1 MDIQKPL
8 SDRLVEAEF
17 EQVRRGYD
25 PIAVTSYLTKLS
37 EHARQLE
44 AELAN
49 ANARY
54 NALER
59 RLDESESNKSQVS
72 AAFVAAADA
81 KQALLADAER
91 QANRIISRAKDQADK
106 LGGPHVDVEQ
116 SRREVADLMLLA
128 QRKINSA
135 EEEAARILDEARST
149 AEDLTSRTR
158 TEALSAVSESKTEAQ
173 RLLAEAENEYR
184 RVSLMLRGLKSAV
197 RETIE
202 AGERNHEEVRVVLDD
217 AQTIAEGSVSL

>member
-1 MDIQKPL
+1 MQKPL
-8 SDRLVEAEF
+8 SDKLVEADF

-25 PIAVTSYLTKLS
+25 PIAVNGFLTKLS
-37 EHARQLE
+37 QQARQLE

-49 ANARY
+49 ANARN

-59 RLDESESNKSQVS
+59 RLKENESNKSQVS

-91 QANRIISRAKDQADK
+91 QAKRIVDRAKDQADK
-106 LGGPHVDVEQ
+106 LGGPHIEIEQ
-116 SRREVADLMLLA
+116 SRREIADLMLQA
-128 QRKINSA
+128 QRKVSA
-135 EEEAARILDEARST
+135 AEQEAARIVAAARAEADELT
-149 AEDLTSRTR
+149 ARTR
-158 TEALSAVSESKTEAQ
+158 SQALSAVTESKTEAE

-197 RETIE
+197 RDMVDTGE
-202 AGERNHEEVRVVLDD
+202 ANHEAIRVVLND
-217 AQTIAEGSVSL
+217 AESVPGGAVSL